1 MTFQTLV
8 STDELALH
16 LADPDWAIVDCRFTL
31 DDVERGRR
39 DYLQTH
45 VPRAVYAHLNE
56 DLAGKV
62 IPGVTGRHPLP
73 PVDVFISK
81 LTTWG
86 IGSGVQVV
94 AYDDRGG
101 AYAARLW
108 WMLRWL
114 GHDAVALLDGGWT
127 KWQQEGRPLKSG
139 IDTRLARSFFPHL
152 RPELFASQADVD
164 AMRLDADFLVMDA
177 RNSERFKGE
186 NEPIDLVAGHIP
198 GAKSTPFLEN
208 LAPDGTFLPQD
219 VLRERYKKILGN
231 IPAQRVASYCG
242 SGVTAA
248 HNLVAMAHA
257 GLGEGRLYVGSW
269 SDWITNSELPI
280 GKEE

>member
-1 MTFQTLV
+1 MLFQTLV

-31 DDVERGRR
+31 DDAERGRI
-39 DYLQTH
+39 DYHQSH
-45 VPRAVYAHLNE
+45 IPGAVYAHLNE
-56 DLAGKV
+56 DLAGQV
-62 IPGVTGRHPLP
+62 IPGITGRHPLP
-73 PVDVFISK
+73 PVDAFIRK
-81 LTTWG
+81 LTSWG

-94 AYDDRGG
+94 VYDDRGG

-127 KWQQEGRPLKSG
+127 KWEQQGRPVKSG
-139 IDTRLARSFFPHL
+139 VDSRPARSFVPHL
-152 RPELFASQADVD
+152 RPEIFASQSEVD
-164 AMRLDADFLVMDA
+164 AMRLDSDFLVMD
-177 RNSERFKGE
+177 G
-186 NEPIDLVAGHIP
+186 
-198 GAKSTPFLEN
+198 N
-208 LAPDGTFLPQD
+208 LAPDGSFLPPE
-219 VLRERYKKILGN
+219 VLRERYQKILGSV
-231 IPAQRVASYCG
+231 PAERVASYCG

-269 SDWITNSELPI
+269 SEWITNSELPI
-280 GKEE
+280 EKEE

>member
-1 MTFQTLV
+1 MLFQTLI
-8 STDELALH
+8 STDELAMH
-16 LADPDWAIVDCRFTL
+16 LSDPEWAIVDCRFTL

-39 DYLQTH
+39 DYLQAH
-45 VPRAVYAHLNE
+45 VPGAAYAHLNE
-56 DLAGKV
+56 DLAGQV

-73 PVDVFISK
+73 PVDAFINK
-81 LTTWG
+81 LTSWG
-86 IGSGVQVV
+86 IGSGAQVV

-139 IDTRLARSFFPHL
+139 IDTRPARSFSPHL
-152 RPELFASQADVD
+152 RPELFASQAEVD

-177 RNSERFKGE
+177 RNSERFRGE
-186 NEPIDLVAGHIP
+186 TEPIDPVAGHIP
-198 GAKSTPFLEN
+198 GAKSAPFVEN

-280 GKEE
+280 EKEE